1 MTSSQHAPYILGY
14 TRNTM
19 VETIGSKP
27 VRGSESG
34 KLNLSSDCRLQ
45 LAYMKLESLVI
56 AGQLYCGE
64 YVLQVCSHRPSKV
77 ESRLNPKR
85 LTLTFRYARKR
96 VTTVRFV
103 INLKS

>member
-19 VETIGSKP
+19 VETIGSKLA
-27 VRGSESG
+27 RGSESG

-56 AGQLYCGE
+56 ASQLYGGE
-64 YVLQVCSHRPSKV
+64 YVPQFCTYRPSRGK
-77 ESRLNPKR
+77 SRKHPKEF
-85 LTLTFRYARKR
+85 TLTVRLRKKR
-96 VTTVRFV
+96 ATTVKLAIRA
-103 INLKS
+103 KS